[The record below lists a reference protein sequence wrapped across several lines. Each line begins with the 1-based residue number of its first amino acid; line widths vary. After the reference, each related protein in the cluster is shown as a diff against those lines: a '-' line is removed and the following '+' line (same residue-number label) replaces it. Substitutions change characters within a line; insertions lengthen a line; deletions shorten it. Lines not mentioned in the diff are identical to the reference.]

1 MLRTTFFLTIAAL
14 PFVAA
19 SQSQQPQLPAPPTP
33 IGPPLSA
40 TLCPNTLDQEPL
52 LMYDVS
58 GYSLTGVIHQHLAVY
73 DNGVVS
79 ISSVSGGT
87 PLFPSA
93 NKADITYIQPTAARA
108 LLKSLVQA
116 GARQICD
123 EDIPVADL
131 PLTTITVFARGN
143 TDDRAHTF
151 SYWLPLSNESQTVSG
166 LIQAFIAT
174 TFPNF

>member
-1 MLRTTFFLTIAAL
+1 MLRTTFFLTIVAL

-19 SQSQQPQLPAPPTP
+19 SQQQQPIL
-33 IGPPLSA
+33 IGPPA
-40 TLCPNTLDQEPL
+40 AAAPCPNTLEQEPL
-52 LMYDVS
+52 LIYDVS
-58 GYSLTGVIHQHLAVY
+58 GYGLAGVIHQHLAVY

-87 PLFPSA
+87 PIFPSA
-93 NKADITYIQPTAARA
+93 NKADLTYVPPATARDLA
-108 LLKSLVQA
+108 KSLVQA

-131 PLTTITVFARGN
+131 PLTTVTLFARGV

-151 SYWLPLSNESQTVSG
+151 SYWLPLSNESQTVSN
-166 LIQAFIAT
+166 LIQAFITT